1 MKIVVDYRE
10 HDLYDVLIDKTMTL
24 GDGIIVKENLLLGD
38 IQIQKEYG
46 EQMIIFERKTVKD
59 LLASIKDGRYSEQS
73 YRLTHSCDVHN
84 HNIVYIIEGNLYH
97 GIAEIEKR
105 IALNA
110 FISLMLFKGFSVL
123 NTQSVT
129 ETGNMIVSIMLKVE
143 KEYAKN
149 KIPYYYCSTD
159 TNTQPQVKA
168 STETD
173 YVDVVKKTKKDNITK
188 NNIGNIMLCQIPG
201 ISASISKVILNN
213 FNSFR
218 EFLDELKENPDFL
231 NTLVIQSSNGKTRK
245 ISKTII
251 ENIKN
256 YLL

>member
-24 GDGIIVKENLLLGD
+24 GVGIIVKENLLLGD

-97 GIAEIEKR
+97 GIADIEKR

-110 FISLMLFKGFSVL
+110 FISLMIFKGFSVL

-149 KIPYYYCSTD
+149 KIPYYYCSKD
-159 TNTQPQVKA
+159 NNTQSQVKA

-173 YVDVVKKTKKDNITK
+173 YVDVVKKTKKEKIK
-188 NNIGNIMLCQIPG
+188 KKKIGNIM
-201 ISASISKVILNN
+201 
-213 FNSFR
+213 
-218 EFLDELKENPDFL
+218 
-231 NTLVIQSSNGKTRK
+231 
-245 ISKTII
+245 
-251 ENIKN
+251 
-256 YLL
+256 

>member
-97 GIAEIEKR
+97 GIADIEKR

-110 FISLMLFKGFSVL
+110 FISLMIFKGFSVL

-149 KIPYYYCSTD
+149 KIPYYYCSKD
-159 TNTQPQVKA
+159 NNTQPQVKA

-201 ISASISKVILNN
+201 ISASISKVILND

-231 NTLVIQSSNGKTRK
+231 NTLVIQSPNGKTRK

>member
-159 TNTQPQVKA
+159 TNTQHQVKA

-201 ISASISKVILNN
+201 ISASISKVILND